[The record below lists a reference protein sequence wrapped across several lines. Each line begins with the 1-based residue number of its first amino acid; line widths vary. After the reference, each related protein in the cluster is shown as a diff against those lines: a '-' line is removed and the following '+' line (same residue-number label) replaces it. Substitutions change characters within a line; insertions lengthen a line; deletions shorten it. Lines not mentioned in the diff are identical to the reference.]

1 MTTRPPTPKQI
12 AAELEHRVIGQI
24 RAVREMSIA
33 LAKVLAGLR
42 SSNILLIGPSGTGK
56 TTLMRA
62 VEAFLS
68 ANPRFAENS
77 TVVRFHAKVL
87 ADIAEEGRPGEV
99 VLRRLLEKARE
110 NLGDAAS
117 REQLLERVRQGIVFV
132 DEVDKI
138 RSHVGGQLHSA
149 GIRAQE
155 ALLTLIE
162 NDSVPFTLPE
172 WAGGGRELVDSSGL
186 LFVAGG
192 AFEGLYDAVFDR
204 VTIGADKG
212 ALKTVT
218 TVEDGEVREELQF
231 RLEDW
236 LRYDDL
242 FEYGMSPQFLARF
255 DSVVLLEDLVVDE
268 LVRIFLETEDSG
280 LRQAQEYFASQG
292 LRLAISPAA
301 VRRIAKEAS
310 AHPRLGARALKE
322 VFRRVIRDYEFD
334 PSLAKAAGSA
344 LMLDEP
350 EVKRALEGEGG

>member
-1 MTTRPPTPKQI
+1 MTTPPPTPKQI
-12 AAELEHRVIGQI
+12 ATELQGRVIGQT

-62 VEAFLS
+62 VETYLS
-68 ANPRFAENS
+68 ENPRFGEHS
-77 TVVRFHAKVL
+77 TVIRFHAKVL
-87 ADIAEEGRPGEV
+87 ADLAEEGRPGEV
-99 VLRRLLEKARE
+99 VLRRLLEKARQS
-110 NLGDAAS
+110 LGDDAT
-117 REQLLERVRQGIVFV
+117 REQLLVRVRRGIVFV

-138 RSHVGGQLHSA
+138 RSHVGGELHSA

-162 NDSVPFTLPE
+162 NDSVPFTLPD
-172 WAGGGRELVDSSGL
+172 WAGGGRESVDSSGL
-186 LFVAGG
+186 LFVAAG
-192 AFEGLYDAVFDR
+192 AFEGLYDAVYNR

-212 ALKTVT
+212 ALKSVTV
-218 TVEDGEVREELQF
+218 VDDGKIREELQF
-231 RLEDW
+231 RLEEW

-255 DSVVLLEDLVVDE
+255 DSMVLLEDLAVDE
-268 LVRIFLETEDSG
+268 LIRIFLETEDSG
-280 LRQAQEYFASQG
+280 LHQAQEYFASQG
-292 LRLAISPAA
+292 LRLAISPSA
-301 VRRIAKEAS
+301 VRRIAVEAS

-334 PSLAKAAGSA
+334 PSLAKASGSA

-350 EVKRALEGEGG
+350 EVDRALDGEGP

>member
-1 MTTRPPTPKQI
+1 MITRPPTPKQI
-12 AAELEHRVIGQI
+12 AEQLQGRVIGQSL
-24 RAVREMSIA
+24 AVREMSIA

-42 SSNILLIGPSGTGK
+42 SGNILLIGPSGTGK

-62 VEAFLS
+62 VEAFL
-68 ANPRFAENS
+68 AGDPAYAANS

-87 ADIAEEGRPGEV
+87 ADVAEEGRPGEI
-99 VLRRLLEKARE
+99 VLRRLLVKAKE
-110 NLGDAAS
+110 NLGDEAS
-117 REQLLERVRQGIVFV
+117 KEELLERVRQGIVFV

-138 RSHVGGQLHSA
+138 RSHVGGEIHSA

-162 NDSVPFTLPE
+162 NDAVPFDLPD
-172 WAGGGRELVDSSGL
+172 WLGGGREVVDSSRL

-192 AFEGLYDAVFDR
+192 AFEGLYDAVYNR

-212 ALKTVT
+212 SLKSVTV
-218 TVEDGEVREELQF
+218 VEDGAVREELQF

-236 LRYDDL
+236 LRVDDL

-255 DSVVLLEDLVVDE
+255 DSVVLLEDLALDE

-280 LRQAQEYFASQG
+280 LRQAQEYFESQG
-292 LRLAISPAA
+292 LHLAISPAA
-301 VRRIAKEAS
+301 VRRIAKEA
-310 AHPRLGARALKE
+310 AARPRLGARALKE

-334 PSLAKAAGSA
+334 PALARASGSA

-350 EVKRALEGEGG
+350 EVHKALTQG